1 MGCGTSKTLQAHV
14 QPYRYV
20 TIENFLI
27 QRPIGKGGFGKVCIV
42 ERKSDRTLF
51 ALKYT
56 EKTKA
61 NKDRALHYILQERNI
76 LEDIHHPYI
85 CSMRYSFQD
94 QRFLYMVLDL
104 MGGGDLRFH
113 LKNMKRIPEAAARI
127 VIAEISSAI
136 AYLHSMHIVHR
147 DIKPDNVLLD
157 KAGHAHL
164 SDFNV
169 AVQYTGGTPLKSV
182 AGTEPYMAPEML
194 LGQGYFGAVDWWS
207 LGVTMFE
214 IIFGER
220 PFRSKQRRELI
231 KKCKWRFPADQHE
244 VSEDCMMA
252 ISEFLRPEPSR
263 RLGHGHLGF
272 EGLQHHPFFVNISW
286 SRLQT
291 KSITPVFVPHA
302 ATPNFSTDSSN
313 DELVMFLKNPQ
324 AWKPAPE
331 EAEFAAEIV
340 PEFLVRHDQQLV
352 VNYYDYTVIDISVF
366 RPMLHLETSIG
377 DHSSSVLPTLERVN
391 TNFDTN
397 NASFISFATHASHA
411 SFMMRGSSVHGRGGM
426 ARSRHASQ
434 SGHASHMNMLS
445 LTGSANADDGS
456 MGNGGGGGGG
466 GGSSAMGAIGASGN
480 GSSSNNAG
488 TPTASVGPGISPNS
502 GSASGMPVLMQ
513 PPHASSTSMQSSNP
527 LNIMSQPPVILPNVS
542 AGLNE
547 ALLKRNSQSVS
558 RRHTYNGAKN
568 AMGARGPA
576 GMHSGSPNLP
586 SNINNNAGA
595 ADSGGLLSGGM
606 PSRQETPQE
615 PARPA
620 YADLAEEEAAKIARM
635 RNRRYS
641 HQFGMQSSAGRRDLR
656 VGGVL
661 GVAPLVVSATSG
673 DDVGPIGH
681 QVAPPGMMRGPA
693 AHKVDVPP
701 AAAIPRSL
709 AGPSGVLS
717 NNSLGASTSSDRRR
731 NDESVH
737 MARHGVSSPMTA
749 RSSLQQQL
757 TND

>member
-252 ISEFLRPEPSR
+252 ISEFLRPEP
-263 RLGHGHLGF
+263 
-272 EGLQHHPFFVNISW
+272 
-286 SRLQT
+286 LQT

-340 PEFLVRHDQQLV
+340 PEFL
-352 VNYYDYTVIDISVF
+352 YYDYTVIDISVF

-411 SFMMRGSSVHGRGGM
+411 SFMMR
-426 ARSRHASQ
+426 A
-434 SGHASHMNMLS
+434 LW
-445 LTGSANADDGS
+445 
-456 MGNGGGGGGG
+456 
-466 GGSSAMGAIGASGN
+466 
-480 GSSSNNAG
+480 
-488 TPTASVGPGISPNS
+488 
-502 GSASGMPVLMQ
+502 
-513 PPHASSTSMQSSNP
+513 SSNP

-568 AMGARGPA
+568 AM
-576 GMHSGSPNLP
+576 
-586 SNINNNAGA
+586 
-595 ADSGGLLSGGM
+595 
-606 PSRQETPQE
+606 
-615 PARPA
+615 
-620 YADLAEEEAAKIARM
+620 
-635 RNRRYS
+635 
-641 HQFGMQSSAGRRDLR
+641 
-656 VGGVL
+656 
-661 GVAPLVVSATSG
+661 
-673 DDVGPIGH
+673 
-681 QVAPPGMMRGPA
+681 

-717 NNSLGASTSSDRRR
+717 NNSLGAID
-731 NDESVH
+731 
-737 MARHGVSSPMTA
+737 
-749 RSSLQQQL
+749 
-757 TND
+757 